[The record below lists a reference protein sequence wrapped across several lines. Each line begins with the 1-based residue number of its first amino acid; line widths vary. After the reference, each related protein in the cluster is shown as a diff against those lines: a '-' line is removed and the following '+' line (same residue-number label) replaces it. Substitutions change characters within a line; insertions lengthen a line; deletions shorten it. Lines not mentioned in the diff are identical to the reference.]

1 MKKKVV
7 TVSLLD
13 LLPLLKMSL
22 QWYASV
28 KEYLGL
34 PRTTEVLP
42 SGNMVEHHVEKR
54 HSLNLL

>member
-34 PRTTEVLP
+34 PLKFYHLVTWWST
-42 SGNMVEHHVEKR
+42 M
-54 HSLNLL
+54 